1 MYQVSNLSNFKSKLD
16 ALHDHK
22 LVPVLVDLSKLIY
35 VVKTDVVKKDVY
47 DAKIKNIEGKIPNI
61 TKLAKS
67 TTDNAKKKNQI
78 QGEIPSI
85 TNLATTP
92 LLLLLLLKIKYL
104 MLVI

>member
-16 ALHDHK
+16 TLNDHK

-67 TTDNAKKKNQI
+67 TTDNAKKKI
-78 QGEIPSI
+78 RLKAKS
-85 TNLATTP
+85 LV
-92 LLLLLLLKIKYL
+92 LLT
-104 MLVI
+104 